1 MAKKPVKKSAT
12 KKGGPTSKTR
22 KSKAVK
28 KAGSGKKTTRSVSVK
43 KPISEKERAQRAA
56 NLIANTEK
64 KKTVRGRKAD
74 RPERSLTDK
83 QTSSLLDAIV
93 EGMQEK
99 KARNIAILDLR
110 EIETRV
116 CDYFVIC
123 DAESKTHV
131 DAIGGSVEEI
141 VEKMTGDKP
150 YHSEGYQ
157 NSEWILIDYINIV
170 AHVFLREVREHY
182 NIEALWGDSKMTLIN

>member
-28 KAGSGKKTTRSVSVK
+28 KTGSGKTTRSVSVK
-43 KPISEKERAQRAA
+43 KPISEKERVQRAA

-64 KKTVRGRKAD
+64 KKTVKGRKAD
-74 RPERSLTDK
+74 RPERSLTRK
-83 QTSSLLDAIV
+83 QTTTLLDAVV

-99 KARNIAILDLR
+99 KAKNIAILDLTD
-110 EIETRV
+110 IESRV

-123 DAESKTHV
+123 DADSKTHV
-131 DAIGGSVEEI
+131 DAIGGSVEEV
-141 VEKMTGDKP
+141 VEKMTGEKP

-157 NSEWILIDYINIV
+157 NS
-170 AHVFLREVREHY
+170 
-182 NIEALWGDSKMTLIN
+182 